1 MWKFLKSCA
10 SQLSVVF
17 SQLFTWSLK
26 ENILP
31 FICKTSVFCPV
42 RKIPNPS
49 CLKDYR
55 PTALTSIVMKCFE
68 RIILHQPMKHMK
80 FHLDPYQ
87 FALQEQQKHRKDATL
102 TLLHNVYTHLEKNK
116 TKTGSFVRILFID
129 FSYASNSIQ
138 PHLMASKILKLDVNP
153 RLILWIVDFLVSRSQ
168 TVRHQAALSSSRSIS
183 TGSPQ
188 GTVLSPILSTVYT
201 NDCTGTGTTTNI
213 KYSDDSAIEDLPNS
227 DSVYFTVYFCLS

>member
-1 MWKFLKSCA
+1 MKSCA

-49 CLKDYR
+49 CLNDYR

-68 RIILHQPMKHMK
+68 RIILHQPMKHTK
-80 FHLDPYQ
+80 SQLDPYQ

-102 TLLHNVYTHLEKNK
+102 TLLHNVYEKP
-116 TKTGSFVRILFID
+116 VI
-129 FSYASNSIQ
+129 
-138 PHLMASKILKLDVNP
+138 
-153 RLILWIVDFLVSRSQ
+153 
-168 TVRHQAALSSSRSIS
+168 
-183 TGSPQ
+183 
-188 GTVLSPILSTVYT
+188 
-201 NDCTGTGTTTNI
+201 C
-213 KYSDDSAIEDLPNS
+213 PNS
-227 DSVYFTVYFCLS
+227 LHRLFFCLQCHIPTPPGKQTFETGR